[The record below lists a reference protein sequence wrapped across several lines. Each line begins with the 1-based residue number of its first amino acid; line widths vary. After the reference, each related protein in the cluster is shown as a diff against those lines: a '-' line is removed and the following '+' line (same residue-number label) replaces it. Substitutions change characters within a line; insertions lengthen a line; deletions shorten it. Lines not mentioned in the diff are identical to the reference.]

1 MSTAHSSAGNLELFT
16 VEINSTIYQALE
28 RIQLNKSRCVL
39 VVERGKVLGT
49 CSEGDVVRALLR
61 GSSVYTPLVDVLN
74 PAFIY
79 LTTRDLGKAQELFA
93 RHLLSLIPI
102 VDSEFQLKDVI
113 TLGDLLR
120 ELTPRSGRHPGE
132 LGSS

>member
-1 MSTAHSSAGNLELFT
+1 MSTGGSSANTLELFT
-16 VEINSTIYQALE
+16 VDINSTIYQALE

-79 LTTRDLGKAQELFA
+79 LTMRDLAKAQELFA

-120 ELTPRSGRHPGE
+120 ELTPRSERHPAE
-132 LGSS
+132 LDSS